1 MHSFWLYTH
10 SGYTLEKLKT
20 TTTKNPNCPD
30 PTPNPLKAT
39 TPQVKVV
46 SAMYGIL
53 VFQDGVEGKHGVTAE
68 LKASPFIF
76 YGFD

>member
-1 MHSFWLYTH
+1 MHSFWLYTGGIENNNNKKPQLSRSH
-10 SGYTLEKLKT
+10 SK
-20 TTTKNPNCPD
+20 
-30 PTPNPLKAT
+30 PLKAT